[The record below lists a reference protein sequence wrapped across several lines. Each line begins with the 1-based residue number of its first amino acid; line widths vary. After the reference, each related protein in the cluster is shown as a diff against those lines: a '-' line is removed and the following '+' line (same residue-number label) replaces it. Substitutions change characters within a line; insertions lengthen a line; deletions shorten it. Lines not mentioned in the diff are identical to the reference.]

1 MSLINRMRV
10 EGRHGVPTARN
21 PNPGGV
27 SGVLRQQLGEELAAM
42 LERVGRK
49 TYAAAME
56 RIKRAMGEA
65 LMANKSVLTA
75 SLRQEFGRRGFKD
88 ARAAVH
94 SWLDEIVGD
103 VLTDVAEEVYSDL
116 PDIADALVEET
127 SPDAQP
133 EEPVVG
139 QDDEEEVEVDEE
151 EELEEEPEEGTFEP
165 EAAGDNLEAIA
176 DELEEIKAAG
186 MAQAAK
192 LAAGGHSDDAAYLR
206 MVLEQL

>member
-1 MSLINRMRV
+1 MSLINRLQA
-10 EGRHGVPTARN
+10 EARHGGSSTRN

-27 SGVLRQQLGEELAAM
+27 SGGLRQKLGEELAAM

-56 RIKRAMGEA
+56 RIKSAIGES
-65 LMANKSVLTA
+65 LMANKAVLLA
-75 SLRQEFGRRGFKD
+75 SLRQEFGRRGAKH
-88 ARAAVH
+88 ARRAV
-94 SWLDEIVGD
+94 SEWLDEIVGD

-116 PDIADALVEET
+116 PEIADALVEET
-127 SPDAQP
+127 APQSD

-139 QDDEEEVEVDEE
+139 QDDEEEDVEVDEE
-151 EELEEEPEEGTFEP
+151 EPEEEEPEEGTFEP
-165 EAAGDNLEAIA
+165 EAAGDDLEEVA
-176 DELEEIKAAG
+176 DELEDIKAQG

-192 LAAGGHSDDAAYLR
+192 LAATGHPDDAAYLR

>member
-1 MSLINRMRV
+1 MSLINRLQADV
-10 EGRHGVPTARN
+10 RHGGNVARN

-27 SGVLRQQLGEELAAM
+27 SGGLRQKLGEELAAM

-56 RIKRAMGEA
+56 RIKSAIGDS
-65 LMANKSVLTA
+65 LMANKSVLLA
-75 SLRQEFGRRGFKD
+75 SLRQEFGRRGSKD
-88 ARAAVH
+88 ARRAV
-94 SWLDEIVGD
+94 SEWLDEIVGD

-127 SPDAQP
+127 APDTP
-133 EEPVVG
+133 TEEPVVG
-139 QDDEEEVEVDEE
+139 QDDEEEVEEDE

-165 EAAGDNLEAIA
+165 EAAGDDLEAIA
-176 DELEEIKAAG
+176 DELEDIKAQG

-192 LAAGGHSDDAAYLR
+192 LAANGHSDDAAYLR